1 MAGEEIPVA
10 FASES
15 GTAPDPAV
23 CQSAD
28 SRMVSER
35 KGFIVQVSFRQ
46 EVNEEM
52 KVLWLCNIMLPVIG
66 DHLGME
72 CSNREGWLSGI
83 YDQLQKESETKNK
96 IPETER
102 AVTDGKGLE
111 PENTATGRKESVL
124 SEDTDQEILLGICFP
139 MQEIPEKVRNMCG
152 VSPGFWMGHT
162 RCYPFEEN
170 LHRPE
175 CYDTGLE
182 GQLKQIVE
190 DFQPDL
196 IHIFG
201 TEFPHA
207 LAMATA
213 AQKPERILVGIQGL
227 CAACA
232 EAYMADLPA
241 EVIRR
246 RTFRDWLRKDSIRQ
260 QQEKFR
266 IRGERE
272 RQLLRQVRHVTGRTD
287 FDREEVRKIH
297 PEAVYHPMNETMRQ
311 VFYTGS
317 WSREQ
322 CIPESIFLSQGDY
335 PLKGFHYILQ
345 AMPEI
350 LAEYPEACIYI
361 AGNSIVE
368 DHSLKDK
375 IRLSSYGK
383 YLLELME
390 DYGIR
395 DRVNILGKLTAEEM
409 KQRML
414 ESSVF
419 VCPSSM
425 ENSPNSMAE
434 AMLLGVPVVC
444 SRTGGI
450 PSLLEDG
457 KEGLLVETGDIRGL
471 AEAVMAVWKH
481 PEQAAVRAEA
491 GRKRAALLY
500 DGEQNYQRLLEIYR
514 EICV

>member
-1 MAGEEIPVA
+1 
-10 FASES
+10 
-15 GTAPDPAV
+15 
-23 CQSAD
+23 
-28 SRMVSER
+28 
-35 KGFIVQVSFRQ
+35 
-46 EVNEEM
+46 M

-66 DHLGME
+66 DDLGLE

-83 YDQLQKESETKNK
+83 YDQLQKESE
-96 IPETER
+96 
-102 AVTDGKGLE
+102 AQ
-111 PENTATGRKESVL
+111 RKAADRKASVFPG
-124 SEDTDQEILLGICFP
+124 DTDQEILLGICFP
-139 MQEIPEKVRNMCG
+139 MQEIPEKVRSMCG
-152 VSPGFWMGHT
+152 DSPGFWMGHT

-170 LHRPE
+170 LCHPE

-182 GQLKQIVE
+182 GQLKEIVE

-207 LAMATA
+207 LAMVTA
-213 AQKPERILVGIQGL
+213 AQKPERTLVGIQGL

-232 EAYMADLPA
+232 GAYMADLPEA
-241 EVIRR
+241 VIRR
-246 RTFRDWLRKDSIRQ
+246 RTFRDWVRKDSIRQ

-272 RQLLRQVRHVTGRTD
+272 QQLLQQVGHVTGRTD

-297 PEAVYHPMNETMRQ
+297 PEAVYHSMNETMRQ

-317 WSREQ
+317 WSQEQ
-322 CIPESIFLSQGDY
+322 CRPRSIFLSQGDY

-350 LAEYPEACIYI
+350 LAEYPEACIYV

-368 DHSLKDK
+368 DQSLKDR

-390 DYGIR
+390 TYGIR

-409 KQRML
+409 KQQML
-414 ESSVF
+414 EASVF

-457 KEGLLVETGDIRGL
+457 REGLLVEPGDIRGL
-471 AEAVMAVWKH
+471 AEAVMSVWKQ
-481 PEQAAVRAEA
+481 PEQAAARAEA
-491 GRKRAALLY
+491 GRERAALLY
-500 DGEQNYQRLLEIYR
+500 DGERNYQRLLEIYR